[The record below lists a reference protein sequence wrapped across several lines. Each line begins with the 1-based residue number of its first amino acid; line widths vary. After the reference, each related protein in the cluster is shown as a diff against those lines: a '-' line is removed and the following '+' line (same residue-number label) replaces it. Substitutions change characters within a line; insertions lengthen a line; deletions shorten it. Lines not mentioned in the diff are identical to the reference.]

1 MLSRVVGC
9 KVWMKVGGCALRKME
24 EEQTEVGW
32 EKTGQ
37 VCDDAAG
44 VTQDELSVKGTEE
57 WSTGKVE
64 SATGRKLRCE
74 LISHSSGRTAFLN
87 DSPLGV

>member
-1 MLSRVVGC
+1 
-9 KVWMKVGGCALRKME
+9 MKVGGCALRKME

-37 VCDDAAG
+37 FCDDAAG

-57 WSTGKVE
+57 WSTGKWK
-64 SATGRKLRCE
+64 GR
-74 LISHSSGRTAFLN
+74 
-87 DSPLGV
+87 LGGSFDTN